1 MLVRDFMAPNPHVL
15 DKKAQLKDVVNLFYK
30 YKLEAVP
37 VVDEDKRLCGLI
49 TRTDI
54 VDTMMNQLPTS
65 ISVES
70 IMTKSVVTIHPDNTL
85 EEAWQIP
92 ITHLPVV
99 DYDDKIIGLLNR
111 QDFVKIFYESL
122 SKYKCAVE
130 LLSQLSYSGV
140 IGINLYGIIIQINE
154 VAARLIGV
162 TKEGALGRVISDIIP
177 NTRLMEVMTTGK
189 KELNATIEVNGQQ
202 LTVNRAPICEGYKIV
217 GALVIIQD
225 IQPKD
230 NFEQEKIVMMKA
242 KLEILEQVFSSLK
255 QGLIVVDTNNIIRLV
270 NNAYEEIM
278 GIPRENLL
286 NHKAQETVENS
297 RMHIVLKTGVP
308 EIDDMQSVNGRQI
321 IAHRLP
327 FFKDGKVV
335 GAIGEA
341 VFKDISQVE
350 QLLERNRKIMEKNP
364 AKKRI
369 KSDNLQPQLMTF
381 ENIIGQS
388 SKMIRAK
395 NLAAKIAATD
405 TTVLILGESG
415 TGKDL
420 FAQAIHNASN
430 RRNKELVAINCAAIP
445 AELLEAELFGYD
457 EGAFTGAKR
466 GGKKGKFEVAEGG
479 TLFLDEIG
487 DMPLVMQAKLLRVM
501 QNKTFE
507 HVGGESVRVCNVR
520 FIAATNK
527 NLQELVAKGLFRED
541 LYYRLYV
548 VCLEIP
554 PLRERKEDI
563 REIIEMMM
571 PVICNNLNITIKQ
584 FSEDALEKMIAY
596 KWPGNIRELINVLEQ
611 IAATVD
617 SMMITAKQLPMPN
630 CQLDKSNGKR
640 LGLAA
645 IDEPSQLRA
654 ALAEA
659 HGNKAVAAKIL
670 GIHRSTLYEKMK
682 KFAIQYKS
690 DT

>member
-15 DKKAQLKDVVNLFYK
+15 DKKAQLKDVINLFYK

-37 VVDEDKRLCGLI
+37 IVNEEKKLCGLV

-54 VDTMMNQLPTS
+54 IDTMMNHLPTS
-65 ISVES
+65 INVEF

-111 QDFVKIFYESL
+111 QDFVDIFYKSL
-122 SKYKCAVE
+122 SKYKNAVQQ
-130 LLSQLSYSGV
+130 LSELSYSGV
-140 IGINLYGIIIQINE
+140 ICINLYGIINQIND

-162 TKEGALGRVISDIIP
+162 TKECALGKVISDIIP
-177 NTRLMEVMTTGK
+177 NTRLMEVMNTGK
-189 KELNATIEVNGQQ
+189 EDLNATIEIQGRQ

-217 GALVIIQD
+217 GAVVIMQD
-225 IQPKD
+225 ILLED
-230 NFEQEKIVMMKA
+230 NLEKEKVIMLED
-242 KLEILEQVFSSLK
+242 KLEILEQVFGSLK

-286 NHKAQETVENS
+286 NHNAQEAVENS

-308 EIDDMQSVNGRQI
+308 ELDAMQSVKGRQV
-321 IAHRLP
+321 IADRLP

-341 VFKDISQVE
+341 IFKDISQVE
-350 QLLERNRKIMEKNP
+350 QLLERNKKLVEQNP
-364 AKKRI
+364 AKKRM
-369 KSDNLQPQLMTF
+369 KSDHLQPQLMTF

-388 SKMIRAK
+388 SKMIRVK

-405 TTVLILGESG
+405 TTVLIQGESG

-430 RRNKELVAINCAAIP
+430 RSNKQLVAINCAAIP
-445 AELLEAELFGYD
+445 ADLLEAELFGYD
-457 EGAFTGAKR
+457 EGAFTGAKK

-527 NLQELVAKGLFRED
+527 NLQDLVAKGLFRED
-541 LYYRLYV
+541 LYYRLNV
-548 VCLEIP
+548 VCLEVP

-571 PVICNNLNITIKQ
+571 PVICNNLNISIKQ
-584 FSEDALEKMIAY
+584 FSEESLVTMMAY
-596 KWPGNIRELINVLEQ
+596 QWPGNIRELINVLEQ
-611 IAATVD
+611 IATTVG
-617 SMMITAKQLPMPN
+617 SMTIMPKQLPMSVL
-630 CQLDKSNGKR
+630 QMEKSIGGR
-640 LGLAA
+640 QVSAA
-645 IDEPSQLRA
+645 IDEPSRLCA
-654 ALAEA
+654 ALEESN
-659 HGNKAVAAKIL
+659 GNKALAAKIL
-670 GIHRSTLYEKMK
+670 GIHRSTLYEKLK
-682 KFAIQYKS
+682 KYAIK
-690 DT
+690 